1 MKLTAREGVSDSAAE
16 LLTSNLV
23 AHLRSTSHFSRVVT
37 SKEIESLLG
46 LEQQKQ
52 LLNCDSSSC
61 MAELAGSLGVDFV
74 IRGELGRL
82 GKSWLVN
89 VSMLNT
95 RTGAA
100 ERTVS
105 RAVPSDDESALLPV
119 MVDVARELTG
129 KPVPQAEAAPQPA
142 PQPSAPPPEKKEGSA
157 VPTVLK
163 ALGGVGLA
171 GGVATLLV
179 GLVGG
184 GVAAGTW
191 LLVGLV
197 PSFTRG
203 RELGLPLTAG
213 FYGGLG
219 VLGLATVL
227 TVLALGM
234 GTALLVAGMVM
245 G

>member
-23 AHLRSTSHFSRVVT
+23 AHLRSTNHFSRVVT

-61 MAELAGSLGVDFV
+61 MAEVAGSLGVDFV

-95 RTGAA
+95 RTGTA

-129 KPVPQAEAAPQPA
+129 KPVPAADAAPHPA
-142 PQPSAPPPEKKEGSA
+142 APASTPQPGKKEGSV

-171 GGVATLLV
+171 GGVVTLLV

-184 GVAAGTW
+184 AVSAGIW
-191 LLVGLV
+191 LL
-197 PSFTRG
+197 
-203 RELGLPLTAG
+203 LGLLPAIGPDRNAGVPFTVG

-219 VLGLATVL
+219 VLGVATVL
-227 TVLALGM
+227 TVLALGT
-234 GTALLVAGMVM
+234 GTLLLVAAMVM